1 MNNIHQYWVYILSN
15 KRRNVLYIG
24 VTNNLYKRFI
34 EHKMGIIPR
43 FTEKYKCHYLIYFEE
58 YQDINE
64 AIAREKELK
73 GWTRNKKE
81 KIIRNNNPSLKDL
94 AQDMGWNNKQL

>member
-15 KRRNVLYIG
+15 KTRSVLYIG

-34 EHKMGIIPR
+34 EHKTGTIPG

-81 KIIRNNNPSLKDL
+81 ELIRRNNPLLNDL
-94 AQDMGWNNKQL
+94 AQNMGWNNKQV

>member
-1 MNNIHQYWVYILSN
+1 
-15 KRRNVLYIG
+15 
-24 VTNNLYKRFI
+24 
-34 EHKMGIIPR
+34 MGIIPR

>member
-15 KRRNVLYIG
+15 KTRSVLYIG

-34 EHKMGIIPR
+34 EHKTRIISG

-81 KIIRNNNPSLKDL
+81 KLIRSKNPSLNDL

>member
-24 VTNNLYKRFI
+24 VTNNSYKRFI
-34 EHKMGIIPR
+34 EHKMGIIPG

-81 KIIRNNNPSLKDL
+81 KLIRNNNPSLKDL